1 MAVRRWAVLVTIVVT
16 ESSFAGEP
24 GGAIPAARTN
34 RTAVTA
40 RLVVAEAR
48 AQRAALLRT
57 ARRRSIAVSGSVIAV
72 WSVVVLAT
80 GQLDRVVENVEAA
93 ATMVVGSF
101 VAGSTPQ
108 GGGAVAFPV
117 FTKALGVS
125 AADARTFSLSI
136 QAIGMGSAAVIIA
149 ITRRAVDRGVLRLTV
164 PAAVTGY
171 LAGFVVFS
179 AVTLSGAHVKLLFTL
194 VVVVAGVATV
204 LSRRRAVVEQLAV
217 APLDTRTVRGWIVVV
232 AALGGV
238 ASALFG
244 SGADVAVYLAVTIV
258 LGVRPSVGVATS
270 VVTMA
275 AVSVVGLLVS
285 IATGA
290 LVVSSG
296 GTDVLGMWL
305 AAVPIVVV
313 GAPLGSWF
321 ADRVSPRALATFI
334 GSLAVVELVSTVLFV
349 EELRTDLT
357 VAAVGAIGL
366 VVAGLALHRILVLRE
381 RLATGRGRSSSSV
394 RRLDLEIGA
403 TP

>member
-1 MAVRRWAVLVTIVVT
+1 M
-16 ESSFAGEP
+16 
-24 GGAIPAARTN
+24 
-34 RTAVTA
+34 TA

-48 AQRAALLRT
+48 ARRAALLRT

-80 GQLDRVVENVEAA
+80 GQLDRIVENVEAA

-136 QAIGMGSAAVIIA
+136 QAIGMGSAAAIIA
-149 ITRRAVDRGVLRLTV
+149 ITRRTVDRGALRLTV
-164 PAAVTGY
+164 PAAVAGY

-179 AVTLSGAHVKLLFTL
+179 AVTPSGAHVKILFTL
-194 VVVVAGVATV
+194 VVVVAGAATV
-204 LSRRRAVVEQLAV
+204 LSRRRAVVEQLAA
-217 APLDTRTVRGWIVVV
+217 APLDTRTMRGWIVVV

-285 IATGA
+285 VTTGA
-290 LVVSSG
+290 LAASSDS
-296 GTDVLGMWL
+296 TDVLGMWL
-305 AAVPIVVV
+305 AAVPVVVV

-334 GSLAVVELVSTVLFV
+334 GSLAVVELVSTALFV
-349 EELRTDLT
+349 EELRTDPT
-357 VAAVGAIGL
+357 VAALGAIGL
-366 VVAGLALHRILVLRE
+366 VVAGVALHRILVLRE
-381 RLATGRGRSSSSV
+381 RLARGRRRSSSSV
-394 RRLDLEIGA
+394 RRLDLDLGA
-403 TP
+403 TR